1 MPKAKAPSQPTAPAQ
16 VPDHAALRMARR
28 ARRHDLSREE
38 ILFAARQVLMRSG
51 VAATTLD
58 AVAREVGMSKAALYY
73 YYPSKDALLFE
84 LVFAAIDRQARAVHG
99 AVEQTTDGGA
109 ALAALIRET
118 VQAFA
123 PRLDDFRLAFLHGQ
137 VAGPGAVHWNSRQFE
152 RIRPL
157 NDLIFA
163 GAAKRVAAPRGKK
176 KAAAAP
182 AIDPRLLTFLAYVSA
197 LGLLTM
203 KGMVESLDD
212 PLVYTDETLIDGL
225 AKVFQAAA
233 G

>member
-1 MPKAKAPSQPTAPAQ
+1 MSKAKRLPESAGQA
-16 VPDHAALRMARR
+16 PDHAALRMARR

-38 ILFAARQVLMRSG
+38 ILTAARQVLMRGG

-58 AVAREVGMSKAALYY
+58 AVAKEVGMSKAALYY
-73 YYPSKDALLFE
+73 YYPSKDAMLFE
-84 LVFAAIDRQARAVHG
+84 LVFGAIENQARSVHD
-99 AVEQTTDGGA
+99 AVEQTTDGAA
-109 ALAALIRET
+109 ALSALIRET

-137 VAGPGAVHWNSRQFE
+137 VAGPGAVHWSSAQFD

-157 NDLIFA
+157 NEMCLA
-163 GAAKRVAAPRGKK
+163 GTARRLSTKRGKK

-182 AIDPRLLTFLAYVSA
+182 AIEPRLLTFLAYLAAIGV
-197 LGLLTM
+197 LTM

-212 PLVYTDETLIDGL
+212 PLVYSDEMLIEGM

-233 G
+233 VA